1 MREFIKKVIILMIVV
16 GLVALVFNVK
26 IKNISFEGNTKVD
39 DIVIASAIFEKNT
52 DRISAMLY
60 LKDKF
65 KKHKKIPLINSY
77 NIEWL
82 NPVSIVVHVNEN
94 MTVGFVRRDLSNLYF
109 DNEGNINEISEKRQD
124 GILEVTGIDFKNRGV
139 GEKIEFTDKKL
150 LNAILNIS
158 SFLKESDLP
167 ANLLEIRQGFE
178 FYVYIGNIAVKMGD
192 VRNMEVKLQR
202 LLDIYPQIK
211 DLNGTLDLSEAKE
224 NMLDEQYIFKK
235 NN

>member
-1 MREFIKKVIILMIVV
+1 M
-16 GLVALVFNVK
+16 
-26 IKNISFEGNTKVD
+26 
-39 DIVIASAIFEKNT
+39 
-52 DRISAMLY
+52 
-60 LKDKF
+60 
-65 KKHKKIPLINSY
+65 
-77 NIEWL
+77 
-82 NPVSIVVHVNEN
+82 
-94 MTVGFVRRDLSNLYF
+94 
-109 DNEGNINEISEKRQD
+109 
-124 GILEVTGIDFKNRGV
+124 TGIDFKNRGV

-224 NMLDEQYIFKK
+224 NMLDEQYIFTK